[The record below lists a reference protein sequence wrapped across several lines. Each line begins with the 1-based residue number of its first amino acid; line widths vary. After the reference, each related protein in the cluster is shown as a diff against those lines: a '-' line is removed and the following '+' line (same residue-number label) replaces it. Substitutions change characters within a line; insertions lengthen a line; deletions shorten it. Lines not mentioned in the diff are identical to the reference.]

1 MKNAGVR
8 SMLLAL
14 VLLAGNAAAQNKPL
28 FAGTWR
34 LHDWPIS
41 DQSHDLTIRQD
52 AKTISITE
60 AGNPPTTNVYRL
72 DGSENRNGNTTSR
85 VSWDGEKLVIEA
97 TSSDLKRTRVLLSLN
112 PAGPFLIVSRDD
124 YSSVP
129 EPTLYR
135 KRD

>member
-1 MKNAGVR
+1 MTNAAAR
-8 SMLLAL
+8 SMLVTL
-14 VLLAGNAAAQNKPL
+14 VLLAGNAAAQNTPL

-60 AGNPPTTNVYRL
+60 PGNPPTTNVYRL
-72 DGSENRNGNTTSR
+72 DGSENRNGNMTSR

-97 TSSDLKRTRVLLSLN
+97 INADLKRTRVVVSLN

-124 YSSVP
+124 YSGVA
-129 EPTLYR
+129 EATLYR